1 MTIIENYIM
10 NYTEKLIKDIPTY
23 KSKIFTDKND
33 DKLYSIING
42 KKYRNSAVLIPLIS
56 NNQDIQIILTQRS
69 NNLPSHAGQIS
80 FPGGKVDLKDKSPV
94 DTAYREANE
103 EIGLSREKIEHLG
116 YLDITTTGTN
126 FMILPVVASISSN
139 FVPKLNNDEVES
151 LVYLPLNFI
160 ADTNNLK
167 LMNKEINGEDRTFFV
182 YEYDNYFIWGATAR
196 LLKALSERLFQ

>member
-80 FPGGKVDLKDKSPV
+80 FPGGKVDLKDESPV

-160 ADTNNLK
+160 ADTDNLK

>member
-1 MTIIENYIM
+1 M
-10 NYTEKLIKDIPTY
+10 NYSEKLIKDIPAY
-23 KSKIFTDKND
+23 KSNIFADRSD

-42 KKYRNSAVLIPLIS
+42 KKYRNSAVLIPLIR
-56 NNQDIQIILTQRS
+56 NGQDIQIILTQRS

-80 FPGGKVDLKDKSPV
+80 FPGGKVDTKDKSPV

-103 EIGLSREKIEHLG
+103 EIGLSREEIEHLG
-116 YLDITTTGTN
+116 YLDVTTTGTN
-126 FMILPVVASISSN
+126 FMILPVVASISNN

-151 LVYLPLNFI
+151 LVYLPLNYI
-160 ADTNNLK
+160 ADANNLK
-167 LMNKEINGEDRTFFV
+167 TMNKVINGEDRTFFV

>member
-1 MTIIENYIM
+1 M
-10 NYTEKLIKDIPTY
+10 NYSEKLIKEVPTY
-23 KSKIFTDKND
+23 KSNIFTDKSD

-42 KKYRNSAVLIPLIS
+42 KKYRNSAVLIPLLRIG
-56 NNQDIQIILTQRS
+56 QDIQIILTQRS

-80 FPGGKVDLKDKSPV
+80 FPGGKVDTKDQSPV
-94 DTAYREANE
+94 ETAYREASE
-103 EIGLSREKIEHLG
+103 EIGLSREEIEHLG

-126 FMILPVVASISSN
+126 FMILPVVASISNN

-151 LVYLPLNFI
+151 LIHLPLNYI
-160 ADTNNLK
+160 ADVNNLK
-167 LMNKEINGEDRTFFV
+167 TMNKVINGEDRTFFV

>member
-1 MTIIENYIM
+1 M
-10 NYTEKLIKDIPTY
+10 NYSEKLIKEIPTY
-23 KSKIFTDKND
+23 KSNIFTDRSD

-42 KKYRNSAVLIPLIS
+42 KKYRNSAVLIPLLRIG
-56 NNQDIQIILTQRS
+56 QDIQIILTQRS

-80 FPGGKVDLKDKSPV
+80 FPGGKVDTKDQSPV
-94 DTAYREANE
+94 ETAYREANE
-103 EIGLSREKIEHLG
+103 EIGLSREEIEHLG

-126 FMILPVVASISSN
+126 FMILPVVASISNN

-151 LVYLPLNFI
+151 LIHLPLNYI
-160 ADTNNLK
+160 ADVNNLK
-167 LMNKEINGEDRTFFV
+167 TMNKVINGEDRTFFV

>member
-1 MTIIENYIM
+1 M

-23 KSKIFTDKND
+23 KSKIFTNRND

-56 NNQDIQIILTQRS
+56 NNQEIQIILTQRS

-80 FPGGKVDLKDKSPV
+80 FPGGKVDLKDESPV
-94 DTAYREANE
+94 DTAYREASE

-116 YLDITTTGTN
+116 YLDITTTGTD

-160 ADTNNLK
+160 ADTNNLQ
-167 LMNKEINGEDRTFFV
+167 LMNKEINGDNRTFFV

>member
-1 MTIIENYIM
+1 M
-10 NYTEKLIKDIPTY
+10 NYSEKLIKEIPTY
-23 KSKIFTDKND
+23 KSNIFTDKID

-42 KKYRNSAVLIPLIS
+42 KKYRNSAVLIPLLRIG
-56 NNQDIQIILTQRS
+56 QDIQIILTQRS

-80 FPGGKVDLKDKSPV
+80 FPGGKVDTKDQSPV
-94 DTAYREANE
+94 ETAYREASE
-103 EIGLSREKIEHLG
+103 EIGLSRDEIEHLG

-126 FMILPVVASISSN
+126 FMILPVVASISNN

-151 LVYLPLNFI
+151 LIHLPLNYI
-160 ADTNNLK
+160 ADVNNLK
-167 LMNKEINGEDRTFFV
+167 TMNKVINGEDRTFFV

>member
-80 FPGGKVDLKDKSPV
+80 FPGGKVDLKDESPV

-116 YLDITTTGTN
+116 YLDITTTGTD

>member
-23 KSKIFTDKND
+23 KSKIFTDRND

-80 FPGGKVDLKDKSPV
+80 FPGGKVDLKDESPV

-167 LMNKEINGEDRTFFV
+167 LINKEINGEDRTFFV

>member
-1 MTIIENYIM
+1 M

-23 KSKIFTDKND
+23 KSKIFTDRND

-80 FPGGKVDLKDKSPV
+80 FPGGKVDLKDESPV

-116 YLDITTTGTN
+116 YLDVTTTGTN

>member
-1 MTIIENYIM
+1 M
-10 NYTEKLIKDIPTY
+10 NYSEKLIKDIPAY
-23 KSKIFTDKND
+23 KSNIFADRSD

-42 KKYRNSAVLIPLIS
+42 KKYRNSAVLIPLIR
-56 NNQDIQIILTQRS
+56 NGQDIQIILTQRS

-80 FPGGKVDLKDKSPV
+80 FPGGKVDIKDQSPV
-94 DTAYREANE
+94 ETAYREASE
-103 EIGLSREKIEHLG
+103 EIGLSRDEIEHLG

-126 FMILPVVASISSN
+126 FMILPVVASISNN

-151 LVYLPLNFI
+151 LIHLPLNYI
-160 ADTNNLK
+160 ADVNNLK
-167 LMNKEINGEDRTFFV
+167 TMNKVINGEDRTFFV

>member
-1 MTIIENYIM
+1 M

-23 KSKIFTDKND
+23 KSKIFTDRND

-56 NNQDIQIILTQRS
+56 NNQEIQIILTQRS

-80 FPGGKVDLKDKSPV
+80 FPGGKVDLKDESPV
-94 DTAYREANE
+94 DTAYREASE

-116 YLDITTTGTN
+116 YLDITTTGTD

-160 ADTNNLK
+160 ADTNNLQ
-167 LMNKEINGEDRTFFV
+167 LMNKEINGDNRTFFV

>member
-1 MTIIENYIM
+1 M
-10 NYTEKLIKDIPTY
+10 NYSEKLIKEIPTY
-23 KSKIFTDKND
+23 KSNIFTDKSD

-42 KKYRNSAVLIPLIS
+42 KKYRNSAVLIPLLRIG
-56 NNQDIQIILTQRS
+56 QDIQIILTQRS

-80 FPGGKVDLKDKSPV
+80 FPGGKVDTKDQSPV
-94 DTAYREANE
+94 ETAYREASE
-103 EIGLSREKIEHLG
+103 EIGLSRDEIEHLG

-126 FMILPVVASISSN
+126 FMILPVVASISNN

-151 LVYLPLNFI
+151 LIHLPLNYI
-160 ADTNNLK
+160 ADVNNLK
-167 LMNKEINGEDRTFFV
+167 TMNKVINGEDRTFFV

>member
-1 MTIIENYIM
+1 M
-10 NYTEKLIKDIPTY
+10 NYSEKLIKDIPTY
-23 KSKIFTDKND
+23 KSKIFTDRSD

-42 KKYRNSAVLIPLIS
+42 KKYRNSAVLIPLIRKGE
-56 NNQDIQIILTQRS
+56 DIQIILTQRS

-80 FPGGKVDLKDKSPV
+80 FPGGKVDAKDESPV

-103 EIGLSREKIEHLG
+103 EIGLSREEIEHLG

-126 FMILPVVASISSN
+126 FMILPVVASISNN
-139 FVPKLNNDEVES
+139 FIPKLNNDEVES
-151 LVYLPLNFI
+151 LVYLPLNYI

-167 LMNKEINGEDRTFFV
+167 LMNREINGEDRTFFV

-196 LLKALSERLFQ
+196 LLKALSERLFQS

>member
-1 MTIIENYIM
+1 M

-23 KSKIFTDKND
+23 KSKIFTDRND

-80 FPGGKVDLKDKSPV
+80 FPGGKVDLKDESPV

-116 YLDITTTGTN
+116 YLDVTTTGTN

-160 ADTNNLK
+160 SDTNNLK

>member
-1 MTIIENYIM
+1 M
-10 NYTEKLIKDIPTY
+10 NYTEKLIKDIPAY
-23 KSKIFTDKND
+23 KSKIFADGND

-42 KKYRNSAVLIPLIS
+42 KKYRNSAVLIPLLIIG
-56 NNQDIQIILTQRS
+56 QDIQIILTQRS

-80 FPGGKVDLKDKSPV
+80 FPGGKVDTKDQSPV
-94 DTAYREANE
+94 ETAYREASE
-103 EIGLSREKIEHLG
+103 EIGLSREEIEHLG

-126 FMILPVVASISSN
+126 FMILPVVASISNN

-151 LVYLPLNFI
+151 LIHLPLNYI
-160 ADTNNLK
+160 ADVNNLK
-167 LMNKEINGEDRTFFV
+167 TMNKVINGEDRTFFV

>member
-1 MTIIENYIM
+1 M
-10 NYTEKLIKDIPTY
+10 
-23 KSKIFTDKND
+23 
-33 DKLYSIING
+33 
-42 KKYRNSAVLIPLIS
+42 IPLIR
-56 NNQDIQIILTQRS
+56 NNQEIQIILTQRS

-80 FPGGKVDLKDKSPV
+80 FPGGKVDLKDESPV

-116 YLDITTTGTN
+116 YLDITTTGTD

-160 ADTNNLK
+160 ADTNNLQ
-167 LMNKEINGEDRTFFV
+167 LMNKEINGDNRTFFV

>member
-1 MTIIENYIM
+1 M
-10 NYTEKLIKDIPTY
+10 NYSEKLIKDIPIY
-23 KSKIFTDKND
+23 KSKIFTDRSD

-42 KKYRNSAVLIPLIS
+42 KKYRNSAVLIPLIRKG
-56 NNQDIQIILTQRS
+56 QDIQIILTQRS

-80 FPGGKVDLKDKSPV
+80 FPGGKVDAKDESPV

-103 EIGLSREKIEHLG
+103 EIGLSREEIEHLG

-126 FMILPVVASISSN
+126 FMILPVVASISNN
-139 FVPKLNNDEVES
+139 FVPKLNNNEVDS
-151 LVYLPLNFI
+151 LVYLPLSYI
-160 ADTNNLK
+160 ADSNNLK
-167 LMNKEINGEDRTFFV
+167 LMNREINGEDRTFFV

>member
-1 MTIIENYIM
+1 M
-10 NYTEKLIKDIPTY
+10 NYSDKLIKEIPTY
-23 KSKIFTDKND
+23 KSNIFTDKSD

-42 KKYRNSAVLIPLIS
+42 KKYRNSAVLIPLLRIG
-56 NNQDIQIILTQRS
+56 QDIQIILTQRS

-80 FPGGKVDLKDKSPV
+80 FPGGKVDTKDQSPV
-94 DTAYREANE
+94 ETAYREASE
-103 EIGLSREKIEHLG
+103 EIGLSRDEIEHLG

-126 FMILPVVASISSN
+126 FMILPVVASISNN

-151 LVYLPLNFI
+151 LIHLPLNYI
-160 ADTNNLK
+160 ADVNNLK
-167 LMNKEINGEDRTFFV
+167 TMNKVINGEDRTSFV

>member
-1 MTIIENYIM
+1 M
-10 NYTEKLIKDIPTY
+10 NYSEKLIKEIPTY
-23 KSKIFTDKND
+23 KSNFFTDKSD

-42 KKYRNSAVLIPLIS
+42 KKYRNSAVLIPLLRIG
-56 NNQDIQIILTQRS
+56 QDIQIILTQRS

-80 FPGGKVDLKDKSPV
+80 FPGGKVDTKDQSPV
-94 DTAYREANE
+94 ETAYREASE
-103 EIGLSREKIEHLG
+103 EIGLSRDEIEHLG

-126 FMILPVVASISSN
+126 FMILPVVASISNN

-151 LVYLPLNFI
+151 LIHLPLNYI
-160 ADTNNLK
+160 ADLNNLK
-167 LMNKEINGEDRTFFV
+167 TMNKVINGEDRTFFV

>member
-1 MTIIENYIM
+1 M
-10 NYTEKLIKDIPTY
+10 NYSEKLIKEIPTY
-23 KSKIFTDKND
+23 KSNFFTDKSD

-42 KKYRNSAVLIPLIS
+42 KKYRNSAVLIPLLRIG
-56 NNQDIQIILTQRS
+56 QDIQIILTQRS

-80 FPGGKVDLKDKSPV
+80 FPGGKVDTKDQSPV
-94 DTAYREANE
+94 ETAYREASE
-103 EIGLSREKIEHLG
+103 EIGLSRDEIEHLG

-126 FMILPVVASISSN
+126 FMILPVVASISNN

-151 LVYLPLNFI
+151 LIHLPLNYI
-160 ADTNNLK
+160 ADVNNLK
-167 LMNKEINGEDRTFFV
+167 TMNKVINGEDRTFFV

>member
-1 MTIIENYIM
+1 M
-10 NYTEKLIKDIPTY
+10 NYSEKLIKDIPAY
-23 KSKIFTDKND
+23 KSNIFTDRSD

-42 KKYRNSAVLIPLIS
+42 KKYRNSAVLIPLIR
-56 NNQDIQIILTQRS
+56 NGQDIQIILTQRS

-80 FPGGKVDLKDKSPV
+80 FPGGKVDTKDKSPV

-103 EIGLSREKIEHLG
+103 EIGLSREEIEHLG
-116 YLDITTTGTN
+116 YLDVTTTGTN
-126 FMILPVVASISSN
+126 FMILPVVASISNN

-151 LVYLPLNFI
+151 LVYLPLNYI
-160 ADTNNLK
+160 ADANNLK
-167 LMNKEINGEDRTFFV
+167 TMNKVINGEDRTFFV

>member
-1 MTIIENYIM
+1 M
-10 NYTEKLIKDIPTY
+10 NYSEKLIKEVPTY
-23 KSKIFTDKND
+23 KSNIFTDKSD

-42 KKYRNSAVLIPLIS
+42 KKYRNSAVLIPLLRIG
-56 NNQDIQIILTQRS
+56 QDIQIILTQRS

-80 FPGGKVDLKDKSPV
+80 FPGGKVDTKDQSPV
-94 DTAYREANE
+94 ETAYREASE
-103 EIGLSREKIEHLG
+103 EIGLSRDEIEHLG

-126 FMILPVVASISSN
+126 FMILPVVASISNN

-151 LVYLPLNFI
+151 LIHLPLNYI
-160 ADTNNLK
+160 ADVNNLK
-167 LMNKEINGEDRTFFV
+167 TMNKVINGEDRTFFV

>member
-80 FPGGKVDLKDKSPV
+80 FPGGKVDLKDESPV

-126 FMILPVVASISSN
+126 YMILPVVASISSN

>member
-1 MTIIENYIM
+1 M

-23 KSKIFTDKND
+23 KSKIFTDRND

-42 KKYRNSAVLIPLIS
+42 KKYRNSAVLIPLIR
-56 NNQDIQIILTQRS
+56 NNQEIQIILTQRS

-80 FPGGKVDLKDKSPV
+80 FPGGKVDLKDESPV
-94 DTAYREANE
+94 DTAYREASE

-116 YLDITTTGTN
+116 YLDITTTGTD

-160 ADTNNLK
+160 ADTNNLQ
-167 LMNKEINGEDRTFFV
+167 LMNKEINGDNRTFFV

>member
-23 KSKIFTDKND
+23 KSKIFTDRND

-80 FPGGKVDLKDKSPV
+80 FPGGKVDLKDESPV

>member
-1 MTIIENYIM
+1 M
-10 NYTEKLIKDIPTY
+10 NYTEKLIKDIPAY
-23 KSKIFTDKND
+23 KSKIFADGND

-42 KKYRNSAVLIPLIS
+42 KKYRNSAVLIPLMKKG
-56 NNQDIQIILTQRS
+56 QDIQIILTQRS

-80 FPGGKVDLKDKSPV
+80 FPGGKVDAKDESPV

-103 EIGLSREKIEHLG
+103 EIGLSREEIEHLG

-126 FMILPVVASISSN
+126 FMILPVVASISNN

-151 LVYLPLNFI
+151 LVYLPLNYI
-160 ADTNNLK
+160 ANSNNLK

-182 YEYDNYFIWGATAR
+182 YEYENYFIWGATAR